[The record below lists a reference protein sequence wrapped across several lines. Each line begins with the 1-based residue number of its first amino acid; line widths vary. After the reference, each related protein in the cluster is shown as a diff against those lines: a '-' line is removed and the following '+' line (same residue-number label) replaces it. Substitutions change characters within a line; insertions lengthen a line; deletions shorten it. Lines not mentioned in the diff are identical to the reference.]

1 MHWNQTDPSKH
12 QKKKSIIIF
21 MEKFGIISSNNGR
34 ILMEEAN

>member
-12 QKKKSIIIF
+12 QKKNIILF